1 MFAITNK
8 QEKKQR
14 FSAFDINDIQDRFSH
29 KLILAQGKANSNKFG
44 GTRGRSFDYTQSQVR
59 QLIKDYK
66 SEKSQTAL
74 REISQ
79 ALFVQSPQYQRL
91 VNYYASMPT
100 YNYAIVPHK
109 GLEGIS
115 EDKIAKDYYK
125 LAEFLSN
132 FDIAYNFTQVVRKAI
147 IADIFF
153 GYVFYDKKTVMI
165 QQFPNDICKISSM
178 ENGSYN
184 FSINM
189 GYFES
194 NEDLLEYY
202 PNEVQIAFKQYRIK
216 KNNKKNRSVTNDTW
230 VELSAKNTICI
241 KINEGITEAVPMFSG
256 VFDSIYDINAFKD
269 LRNDKAELENYKL
282 LVQKLPIR
290 KDSNENNDFLI
301 DMQMMDYFHN
311 AVADTAPENVGVATT
326 PMDIDVVTFDK
337 DSADRDGV
345 AKATKDFWDSSG
357 TTQNLFSS
365 DNKTSQ
371 GINKSIETDEQVI
384 FTILKQIQRWI
395 NRHISLNNYSK
406 YFKCVMIEV
415 THFSKEAVIKR
426 YIENSQY
433 GFPVKSFLS
442 SLLGVEPISFANMAI
457 LENDVLKLHE
467 NMIPLKSSFN
477 TSAEEIDKDVSKEEE
492 ENGIEDDGGRP
503 TNEDIGVE
511 DADETARGRDKA
523 DSTE

>member
-1 MFAITNK
+1 M
-8 QEKKQR
+8 
-14 FSAFDINDIQDRFSH
+14 
-29 KLILAQGKANSNKFG
+29 
-44 GTRGRSFDYTQSQVR
+44 
-59 QLIKDYK
+59 IKDYK

-100 YNYAIVPHK
+100 YSYAVVPLK
-109 GLEGIS
+109 NIEPTVS
-115 EDKIAKDYYK
+115 SDKIKKDYYK
-125 LAEFLSN
+125 VSEFLSN
-132 FDIAYNFTQVVRKAI
+132 FDIAYNFTQIVRKAI
-147 IADIFF
+147 ISDIFF
-153 GYVFYDKKTVMI
+153 GYVYYDKKSVMI
-165 QQFPNDICKISSM
+165 QQFPNDICKITSI
-178 ENGSYN
+178 EAGSYN

-194 NEDLLEYY
+194 NEDLLQYY
-202 PNEVQIAFKQYRIK
+202 PIEVQSAFKSYRIAK
-216 KNNKKNRSVTNDTW
+216 ENKKNRNANTETW
-230 VELSAKNTICI
+230 IELSAKNTICI
-241 KINEGITEAVPMFSG
+241 KINEGISEAVPMFSG

-282 LVQKLPIR
+282 MIQKLPIR

-384 FTILKQIQRWI
+384 FTILKQIQRWL
-395 NRHISLNNYSK
+395 NRHIALNNYSK
-406 YFKCVMIEV
+406 YFKCAMIEV

-433 GFPVKSFLS
+433 GFPVKTFLS
-442 SLLGVEPISFANMAI
+442 SLLGVEPVAFASMAM
-457 LENDVLKLHE
+457 LENDILELHE

-477 TSAEEIDKDVSKEEE
+477 TSAEEIDTETKKETT
-492 ENGIEDDGGRP
+492 DDEGGRP
-503 TNEDIGVE
+503 TNVDIGVE